1 MPHDPETLPT
11 SANQKNR
18 KKILVVEDDVVA
30 LDLLE
35 EILKKG
41 GFAVSVSQS
50 AEEAIAHLDREEA
63 SLILTDLRMPGRS
76 GMDLLRSIKK
86 DHPDLPV
93 IILTAFGDEHL
104 WVEALSLG
112 AIDLIP
118 KPFKKQEII
127 EVVQRTLDA
136 IGRSPSGHIKHP
148 APGNPV

>member
-1 MPHDPETLPT
+1 MLHDSETLPVQ
-11 SANQKNR
+11 APQKNR

-41 GFAVSVSQS
+41 GFAVAVSQS
-50 AEEAIAHLDREEA
+50 AEEAIAHLDQEEA

-86 DHPDLPV
+86 NHPDLPV

-136 IGRSPSGHIKHP
+136 IGRSPNGPSRP
-148 APGNPV
+148 ASPGNPS